1 MVKSQN
7 DDIGILNEEI
17 SKAISDVETIKT
29 QLEVCRVLAEKQA
42 DEIALLN
49 KRKVALKRT
58 RIADISICGGGLFIG
73 TLGYILKQDDNTK
86 DIGNVLFYTGLGLTT
101 AGAVSLVFTI
111 PF

>member
-1 MVKSQN
+1 MIKSQN
-7 DDIGILNEEI
+7 EDIGIVNEEL
-17 SKAISDVETIKT
+17 SKAISDVETVKT

-58 RIADISICGGGLFIG
+58 RIADLSICGGGLFIG
-73 TLGYILKQDDNTK
+73 ALGYILKQDENTK
-86 DIGNVLFYTGLGLTT
+86 NIGNVLFYTGLGMTT
-101 AGAVSLVFTI
+101 AGAASLVFTI